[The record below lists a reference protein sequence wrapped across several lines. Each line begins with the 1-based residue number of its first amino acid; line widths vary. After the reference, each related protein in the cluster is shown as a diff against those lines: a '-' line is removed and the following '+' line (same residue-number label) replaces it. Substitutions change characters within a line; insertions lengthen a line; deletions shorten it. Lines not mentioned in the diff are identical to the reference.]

1 MVTKLSIYTL
11 LISSTLAMHSHTSN
25 ASGEYDSI
33 NDKQTAIQKGTDI
46 LTQDY
51 IDNLILNSKEI
62 QLNALAS
69 HESIKREISIAP
81 MRHYKILISD
91 SMGGDAL
98 NTLFKEY
105 QYRDDVSFVIRGLL
119 PTERT
124 FNDAAQRIMRLM
136 QGFKQVPNISLDP
149 RPFKYMNTETVPH
162 LLVYDGD
169 SVMASVSGLTN
180 IPWVKQQLSDGN
192 TGDLGSYG
200 SQVKI
205 TERNIED
212 ILKERT
218 EALDKQALIDGAK
231 ERFWNNRQYLTLPTS
246 DKTQQRVF
254 APVIT
259 LHEDIISTEGHVIAL
274 KGQQFNTLESMPFTQ
289 RLVIFDATNV
299 DELAFVKALPKS
311 SIRTKYITTEFNHS
325 LKWDAVKSVERELNA
340 SVFQLNAD
348 IINAFNVRVTPSV
361 IVADNDS
368 DVFLIDEYHLINGEV
383 R

>member
-1 MVTKLSIYTL
+1 MVTKPYIYTL

-33 NDKQTAIQKGTDI
+33 NDKQIAIQKGTDI
-46 LTQDY
+46 LTQNY
-51 IDNLILNSKEI
+51 IDKLILNSKEM
-62 QLNALAS
+62 QQNALAS
-69 HESIKREISIAP
+69 HEPINKEIGIAP

-91 SMGGDAL
+91 SMGEDAL
-98 NTLFKEY
+98 NALFKEY

-136 QGFKQVPNISLDP
+136 QGFEQIPNISLDP
-149 RPFKYMNTETVPH
+149 RPFSHMNTETVPH
-162 LLVYDGD
+162 LLAYDGD
-169 SVMASVSGLTN
+169 RVIASVSGLTN
-180 IPWVKQQLSDGN
+180 IPWLKQQVSDGN

-205 TERNIED
+205 SERHIED
-212 ILKERT
+212 ILKERID
-218 EALDKQALIDGAK
+218 ALDKQALIDGAK
-231 ERFWNNRQYLTLPTS
+231 ERFWDNRQYLTLPTS

-259 LHEDIISTEGHVIAL
+259 LQEDIISTEGHVIAL
-274 KGQQFNTLESMPFTQ
+274 KGQQFNTLERMPFTQ
-289 RLVIFDATNV
+289 RLVIFDATNA

-311 SIRTKYITTEFNHS
+311 SIRTKYITTEFNNS

-348 IINAFNVRVTPSV
+348 IINAFSVRVTPSV

-368 DVFLIDEYHLINGEV
+368 DVFLINEYRLINGEV